1 MANQTL
7 GGSLGRLWEQVDT
20 IVAIRTLFV
29 LQAASVRSLS
39 CLCPLLLL
47 RGFQVLLFHGLP
59 FLNQYLSYGARA
71 SNRDTANGSTASAP
85 VHHPRAGITASVR
98 NLVDYVV
105 MYPVPHA
112 YFVHFYAVSVVS
124 SLFWGWQILTK
135 GIALKA
141 LSQNVLDSGSAQI
154 MSKEQISLVWC
165 LMAFQGVRRL
175 YESITLLKISSSTM
189 SVAHYGVGIFYYLAV
204 GVAIWIE
211 GSSQYQHGENITN
224 EWVSAY
230 LCRNYSLNKY
240 DI

>member
-1 MANQTL
+1 MADQTL

-20 IVAIRTLFV
+20 IVAIRAFFA

-39 CLCPLLLL
+39 CLCPLLLAEV
-47 RGFQVLLFHGLP
+47 FQVLLFHGLP

-71 SNRDTANGSTASAP
+71 SNRDTASAP

-135 GIALKA
+135 GFALKA
-141 LSQNVLDSGSAQI
+141 LSQNVLDGGSAQI
-154 MSKEQISLVWC
+154 MSREQISLVWC

-189 SVAHYGVGIFYYLAV
+189 SVAHYGVGIFYYLGV

-211 GSSQYQHGENITN
+211 GSSQYQRGEKITN
-224 EWVSAY
+224 EWVFAY
-230 LCRNYSLNKY
+230 LCRNNSLNKY